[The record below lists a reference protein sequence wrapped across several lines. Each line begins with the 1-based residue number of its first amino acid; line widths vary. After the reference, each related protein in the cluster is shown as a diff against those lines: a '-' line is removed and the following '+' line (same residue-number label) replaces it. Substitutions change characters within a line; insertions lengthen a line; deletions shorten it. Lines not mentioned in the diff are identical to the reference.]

1 MTTDVND
8 FLMGAGGR
16 SASFKDIKAMVW
28 GEVIHSEVRQQTD
41 FDSGEPMFWSDGKPR
56 LQLVISL
63 QTEERED
70 EEDDG
75 VRKVYAKGN
84 MLKAIRTAISKAGA
98 RGIENGGKLVVQYV
112 GDGPKPARGFPPKI
126 YGAKYEAPVHS
137 IGLPEDDGFSDEPPP
152 IDDADLP
159 F

>member
-1 MTTDVND
+1 MNDDVNS
-8 FLMGAGGR
+8 FLMGSGGR
-16 SASFKDIKAMVW
+16 SASFKNIKDMVW

-41 FDSGEPMFWSDGKPR
+41 FDSGELLFWSDGKPR

-75 VRKVYAKGN
+75 IRKVYAKGN
-84 MLKAIRTAISKAGA
+84 MLKAIRAAIAKAGA
-98 RGIENGGKLVVQYV
+98 RGIAEGGRLAVQYT
-112 GDGPKPARGFPPKI
+112 GDGPKPARGFPPKV
-126 YGAKYEAPVHS
+126 YGAKYEAPIQS
-137 IGLPEDDGFSDEPPP
+137 TPLPDEQNEVD
-152 IDDADLP
+152 IDPDNLP